1 MRRLMVGIALL
12 GLVPGCAQVISSSS
26 VEVMPRT
33 DAKALVIGPS
43 GGEITGRDVKAA
55 WTQDA
60 DRLTVR
66 FEESRTCNS
75 VRHVPVVR
83 IERVERRTARGAMWF
98 EYGLGGG
105 AMVGGLIGLIRP
117 EWYSQ
122 ARVTTEDGRMLE
134 DKRTGY
140 RIGGILTGIGTL
152 LLTAAV
158 IDTVRTRDEVRY
170 ADAYR
175 REEGDVVQ
183 CMDPL
188 APMEGQSVEL
198 LVGKWSSVEGTDD
211 GGGARFLLPGVED
224 LPEDARKVIEATAAW
239 DVAKAEA
246 DAAAVKAEEEAVA
259 REKAE
264 AEAAKKGRRGKSKGK
279 AKEKKPAAAGEVE
292 AGGAGGAD
300 AAGAGGAGA
309 AAAGEAEVG
318 AGVPAAG
325 LGPRPEPVE
334 VTGVLRLDGKRAMAV
349 AFLVPYDA
357 EKAKGYEGKGEL
369 GAGPKGGPAPGS
381 GKETSQKGS
390 GTSEGD
396 AKMTGKGEGDGDGK
410 AKKPA
415 KPPVKKSS
423 SEASKPDEGTRA
435 TETGEGTLRLGG
447 GGAGKKKTGT
457 NEPNEAQ

>member
-12 GLVPGCAQVISSSS
+12 GLVPGCAQVISRSS

-33 DAKALVIGPS
+33 DAKALVIGPT

-175 REEGDVVQ
+175 REEGGVVQ

-224 LPEDARKVIEATAAW
+224 LPEEARKVIEATAAW

-246 DAAAVKAEEEAVA
+246 DAAAVRAEEEEAAA

-264 AEAAKKGRRGKSKGK
+264 AEAAKKGRRGKGK
-279 AKEKKPAAAGEVE
+279 AKKPAAGDVE
-292 AGGAGGAD
+292 AR
-300 AAGAGGAGA
+300 GA
-309 AAAGEAEVG
+309 AAASV
-318 AGVPAAG
+318 AAG
-325 LGPRPEPVE
+325 AAVPTVELGPRPEPVE
-334 VTGVLRLDGKRAMAV
+334 VKGVLRLDGKRAMAV
-349 AFLVPYDA
+349 SFLVPYDA

-369 GAGPKGGPAPGS
+369 GASPKGGPVPGG
-381 GKETSQKGS
+381 GKESSQKGA

-396 AKMTGKGEGDGDGK
+396 AKTTGDGEGDGDGK

-415 KPPVKKSS
+415 KPPGKPSA

>member
-1 MRRLMVGIALL
+1 MRRLAVGIALL
-12 GLVPGCAQVISSSS
+12 GLVPGCAQVISESS

-43 GGEITGRDVKAA
+43 GGEITGREVKAA

-175 REEGDVVQ
+175 REEGGVVQ

-224 LPEDARKVIEATAAW
+224 LPEEARKVIEATAAW

-246 DAAAVKAEEEAVA
+246 DAAAVRAEEEEAAA

-264 AEAAKKGRRGKSKGK
+264 AEAAKKGRRGKGKGK
-279 AKEKKPAAAGEVE
+279 AKPKETKPAV
-292 AGGAGGAD
+292 
-300 AAGAGGAGA
+300 
-309 AAAGEAEVG
+309 AGEAEAEGGGAAGSASAEGG
-318 AGVPAAG
+318 AGVPAAE

-334 VTGVLRLDGKRAMAV
+334 VKGVLRLDGNRAMAV
-349 AFLVPYDA
+349 SFLVPYDA

-369 GAGPKGGPAPGS
+369 GAGPKGGPVPGS
-381 GKETSQKGS
+381 GKETSQKGA

-396 AKMTGKGEGDGDGK
+396 VKTTGESEGEGDGDGDGK

-415 KPPVKKSS
+415 KPPAKPSA

-447 GGAGKKKTGT
+447 GGSGTKKTGT
-457 NEPNEAQ
+457 NEPNEVK

>member
-1 MRRLMVGIALL
+1 MRRLVAGIAWL
-12 GLVPGCAQVISSSS
+12 GLLPGCAQVVTRSS
-26 VEVMPRT
+26 VEVVPRT
-33 DAKALVIGPS
+33 DAKPLVIGPS
-43 GGEITGRDVKAA
+43 GGEITARDVKGA
-55 WTQDA
+55 WTQDG

-66 FEESRTCNS
+66 LEESRTCNS
-75 VRHVPVVR
+75 VRHVPVTR

-188 APMEGQSVEL
+188 APMEGQTVEL

-211 GGGARFLLPGVED
+211 GGGARFLLPGVEE
-224 LPEDARKVIEATAAW
+224 LPEDARKVVEATALW
-239 DVAKAEA
+239 DAVKAEM
-246 DAAAVKAEEEAVA
+246 DAAAVKAAEEAAA

-264 AEAAKKGRRGKSKGK
+264 AEAAAKKGRKGK
-279 AKEKKPAAAGEVE
+279 AKAKAKKPAAGDVE
-292 AGGAGGAD
+292 AGGGVAAEV
-300 AAGAGGAGA
+300 AAGAA
-309 AAAGEAEVG
+309 
-318 AGVPAAG
+318 VPAVA

-334 VTGVLRLDGKRAMAV
+334 VKGVLRLDGKRAMPV
-349 AFLVPYDA
+349 SFLVPYDA

-369 GAGPKGGPAPGS
+369 GAGPKGGPAPGK
-381 GKETSQKGS
+381 GKAVSPAG
-390 GTSEGD
+390 G
-396 AKMTGKGEGDGDGK
+396 AAAGEGDGKSDGNAD
-410 AKKPA
+410 AKERA
-415 KPPVKKSS
+415 KPPAKKSPG
-423 SEASKPDEGTRA
+423 EASKPDDGTRA

>member
-12 GLVPGCAQVISSSS
+12 GLVPGCAQVISRSS

-33 DAKALVIGPS
+33 DAKALVIGPT

-175 REEGDVVQ
+175 REEGGVVQ

-246 DAAAVKAEEEAVA
+246 DAAAVRAAEEEAVA

-264 AEAAKKGRRGKSKGK
+264 AEAAKKGRRGKGKGKDK

-292 AGGAGGAD
+292 AGGAGG
-300 AAGAGGAGA
+300 GA
-309 AAAGEAEVG
+309 A
-318 AGVPAAG
+318 VPAAG

-349 AFLVPYDA
+349 TFLVPYDA
-357 EKAKGYEGKGEL
+357 EKATGYEGKGEL

-381 GKETSQKGS
+381 GKETSQKGAS
-390 GTSEGD
+390 TSEGD
-396 AKMTGKGEGDGDGK
+396 AKTTGKDEGDGDGK

-415 KPPVKKSS
+415 KPPAKKSP

-447 GGAGKKKTGT
+447 GGAGKKKTST